1 MIGAVKHP
9 YAACG
14 VPYSAEVP
22 GSGREMRVVRAA
34 DGDAAVLLLD
44 DRQRHSIYES
54 N

>member
-1 MIGAVKHP
+1 MVGGVKYP

-14 VPYSAEVP
+14 VPYSAEVA
-22 GSGREMRVVRAA
+22 GSGREMGVVRAA

-44 DRQRHSIYES
+44 DQRHSIYES